1 MKKRKATK
9 IRALGKV
16 LFILYVLFL
25 IYFLLFSDWYGR
37 TGIAEEYQ
45 YNFQFFKEIKRFW
58 EYRKELGF
66 FAVFTNLCGNVL
78 IFVPY
83 GFFIAVAS
91 RFRGFFKTVCS
102 GFLLSFGVEVFQLF
116 TKVGSFDVDDLFLNT
131 LGGALGFLSH
141 WTIQRI
147 RIKRRRRR

>member
-1 MKKRKATK
+1 MKKRKATR

-45 YNFQFFKEIKRFW
+45 YNFQLFKEIKRFW

-66 FAVFTNLCGNVL
+66 FAVFTGKGAPCEG
-78 IFVPY
+78 
-83 GFFIAVAS
+83 
-91 RFRGFFKTVCS
+91 T
-102 GFLLSFGVEVFQLF
+102 LSQ
-116 TKVGSFDVDDLFLNT
+116 
-131 LGGALGFLSH
+131 GADSAM
-141 WTIQRI
+141 
-147 RIKRRRRR
+147 

>member
-1 MKKRKATK
+1 MKKRKATR

-37 TGIAEEYQ
+37 TGIADEYQ
-45 YNFQFFKEIKRFW
+45 YNFQLFKEIKRFW

-83 GFFIAVAS
+83 GFLLQWQADFEAFLRQFVQD
-91 RFRGFFKTVCS
+91 VC
-102 GFLLSFGVEVFQLF
+102 
-116 TKVGSFDVDDLFLNT
+116 
-131 LGGALGFLSH
+131 
-141 WTIQRI
+141 
-147 RIKRRRRR
+147 

>member
-1 MKKRKATK
+1 MKKRKATR

-45 YNFQFFKEIKRFW
+45 YNFQLFKEIKRFW
-58 EYRKELGF
+58 EYREELGF
-66 FAVFTNLCGNVL
+66 FAVFTNLFGNVL

-102 GFLLSFGVEVFQLF
+102 GFLLSLGVEVFQLF

-131 LGGALGFLSH
+131 VGCAVGYILFVICNG
-141 WTIQRI
+141 I
-147 RIKRRRRR
+147 RRKHDGQ